1 MILFVIGLSLGL
13 GAGWYLWWS
22 SRRELTRLDEEKQL
36 LAQENMIVLDFM
48 HNMVEAIGDGVS
60 RQDLFQRVVH
70 AAILST
76 GALSACIFERRDGTL
91 RGVAV
96 EGLFPPHRPL
106 PESARMHSST
116 RTRFIEQVLRSE
128 VFNVGEGLVGK
139 AAQTGEGILIENAQM
154 DPRVVRHDDPALS
167 IRSIIV
173 VPISFRD
180 RNIAVLA
187 IVNPSDGSAFGQTD
201 FSLARSLAEQAG
213 LAIHNLDLMALQ
225 IEKNKMDADLS
236 LAREIQSMLLPKSFP
251 DRPDLDF
258 GAIYIPAQKVGGDF
272 YDIFEIDEDRIAVAI
287 ADVSGKG
294 IAASL
299 VMAICQSNLRH
310 FASSH
315 TSPSRV
321 LVELNRVMN
330 NEMKPDMFVT
340 LIFAVIDTKQNSIT
354 LARGGHEMPIV
365 LSSNAETGQ
374 TSVELLRSEGVA
386 LGMVPSEIF
395 DHCIADKVIP
405 FQSGDLLTLY
415 TDGVTEA
422 ANSDGVEYSNNRLM
436 DAIRSL
442 RNNDAQ
448 DLNQQIL
455 ERVQL
460 FAGKNR
466 QSDDFTLVTVK
477 HR

>member
-1 MILFVIGLSLGL
+1 MGFFVIGLFFGV
-13 GAGWYLWWS
+13 GVGWFLWWTN
-22 SRRELTRLDEEKQL
+22 RREMTRLDEEKQL
-36 LAQENMIVLDFM
+36 LAQENLIVLDFM
-48 HNMVEAIGDGVS
+48 HNMVEAIGEGVS
-60 RQDLFQRVVH
+60 RRDLFQRVVH

-106 PESARMHSST
+106 PESARTHSST

-154 DPRVVRHDDPALS
+154 DPRVVRHDDPTLVV
-167 IRSIIV
+167 RSIIV

-201 FSLARSLAEQAG
+201 FSLAKSLAEQAG

-236 LAREIQSMLLPKSFP
+236 LAREIQSMLLPKAFP
-251 DRPDLDF
+251 NRSNLDF
-258 GAIYIPAQKVGGDF
+258 GAIYMPAQKVGGDF
-272 YDIFEIDEDRIAVAI
+272 YDIFELDDERVAVAI

-299 VMAICQSNLRH
+299 IMAICQTNLRH
-310 FASSH
+310 LAAAH
-315 TSPSRV
+315 ISPSRV
-321 LVELNRVMN
+321 LCELNRIMN
-330 NEMKPDMFVT
+330 QEMKPDMFVT
-340 LIFAVIDTKQNSIT
+340 LIFAVIDTGEGSIT
-354 LARGGHEMPIV
+354 MARGGHEMPIV
-365 LSSNAETGQ
+365 LHSDAETGQ
-374 TSVELLRSEGVA
+374 TKVELLRSEGVA
-386 LGMVPSEIF
+386 LGMVHAEIF
-395 DHCIADKVIP
+395 DHCVSDKVVP
-405 FQSGDLLTLY
+405 FHPGDLFTLY

-422 ANSDGVEYSNNRLM
+422 TNSDGVEYSNNRLM
-436 DAIRSL
+436 DGIHAL
-442 RNNDAQ
+442 RGRDAQ

-460 FAGKNR
+460 FAGKSR
-466 QSDDFTLVTVK
+466 QADDFTLVTVK

>member
-1 MILFVIGLSLGL
+1 MLWFVIGLLLGL
-13 GAGWYLWWS
+13 SFGWFLWWS
-22 SRRELTRLDEEKQL
+22 NRREMTSLDEEKQL

-48 HNMVEAIGDGVS
+48 HNMVEAIGEGVS
-60 RQDLFQRVVH
+60 REDLFQRVVH

-106 PESARMHSST
+106 PESSRTQSST

-139 AAQTGEGILIENAQM
+139 AAQTGEGILIENAHM
-154 DPRVVRHDDPALS
+154 DPRVVRHDDPALVV
-167 IRSIIV
+167 RSIIV

-180 RNIAVLA
+180 RNIGVLA
-187 IVNPSDGSAFGQTD
+187 IVNPSDGSSFGQTD
-201 FSLARSLAEQAG
+201 FSLALSLAEQAG

-236 LAREIQSMLLPKSFP
+236 LAREIQSMLLPKAFP
-251 DRPDLDF
+251 NRANLDI
-258 GAIYIPAQKVGGDF
+258 GAIYMPAQKVGGDF
-272 YDIFEIDEDRIAVAI
+272 YDIFEVDENRVAVAI

-299 VMAICQSNLRH
+299 IMAICQTNLRH
-310 FASSH
+310 LAAAH
-315 TSPSRV
+315 CSPSRV
-321 LVELNRVMN
+321 LAELNRIMN
-330 NEMKPDMFVT
+330 EEMKPDMFVT
-340 LIFAVIDTKQNSIT
+340 VIFAVIDTAADSIT
-354 LARGGHEMPIV
+354 MARGGHEMPIM
-365 LSSNAETGQ
+365 LRSDASTGQ
-374 TSVELLRSEGVA
+374 TQLELLRSEGIA
-386 LGMVPSEIF
+386 LGMVPAEIF
-395 DHCIADKVIP
+395 DHCIADKVVP
-405 FQSGDLLTLY
+405 FKSGDLFTLY

-422 ANSDGVEYSNNRLM
+422 TNADGVEYSNNRLM
-436 DAIRSL
+436 DAIHSL
-442 RNNDAQ
+442 RSRDAQ

-466 QSDDFTLVTVK
+466 QADDFTLVTVK